1 MKKETRYSRYISKK
15 SPKKFRKSTLM
26 NHTCF
31 VYEMN
36 SVRKICRADILN
48 LCSSA
53 TYQSLLECLL
63 QHTPNIST
71 PCLHALDMLKICRND
86 TQEISVLLI
95 FGSIILFLTLC
106 RFSQNPFEFCS
117 RQRVQMTNST
127 ETDESYN
134 NDDENAPY
142 VLQDGDSENNTCSQ
156 EKHEIKTKKEEED
169 DPPGYH
175 DVQ

>member
-1 MKKETRYSRYISKK
+1 M
-15 SPKKFRKSTLM
+15 
-26 NHTCF
+26 
-31 VYEMN
+31 YEMN
-36 SVRKICRADILN
+36 SVRKICQVDILN

-63 QHTPNIST
+63 RHAPKIST

-95 FGSIILFLTLC
+95 FGSIILFLILC
-106 RFSQNPFEFCS
+106 RFSHKPFEFCS
-117 RQRVQMTNST
+117 RQRVQMTYST

-134 NDDENAPY
+134 NENAPY
-142 VLQDGDSENNTCSQ
+142 VLQDGDHENNTCSQ

-169 DPPGYH
+169 DPPGHH
-175 DVQ
+175 DLQ